1 LCHRHGSQ
9 SHRVS
14 SPTRRSSDLT
24 VAGLLAILAGTA
36 INGQRYYWAVIAAF
50 VAFTGTGTR
59 METFNKSLNRVLG
72 TLTGLGAGIALAVW
86 TSGNSG
92 LSVVVIV
99 ISIFCGFYLMRLSY
113 AYMIF
118 FIT

>member
-1 LCHRHGSQ
+1 DAL
-9 SHRVS
+9 
-14 SPTRRSSDLT
+14 P
-24 VAGLLAILAGTA
+24 I
-36 INGQRYYWAVIAAF
+36 
-50 VAFTGTGTR
+50 
-59 METFNKSLNRVLG
+59 LG

-118 FIT
+118 FITIIVAQLYSILGMFSDELLLYRLAETAAGASRYSNSSSLNIPR